1 MRGDI
6 VGAQVRRV
14 PWAVTETVAGE
25 TVLLDPV
32 GDRYLKLNSSGAAL
46 WELLSEPRRPSDLA
60 RSLAERH
67 GIGDELASRDAN
79 AFLDALRARDL
90 VEEVN

>member
-6 VGAQVRRV
+6 VGTQVRRV
-14 PWAVTETVAGE
+14 PWAVTEIVAGE

-32 GDRYLKLNSSGAAL
+32 GNRYLKLNSSGAAL
-46 WELLSEPRRPSDLA
+46 WKLLSEPRQPSDLA